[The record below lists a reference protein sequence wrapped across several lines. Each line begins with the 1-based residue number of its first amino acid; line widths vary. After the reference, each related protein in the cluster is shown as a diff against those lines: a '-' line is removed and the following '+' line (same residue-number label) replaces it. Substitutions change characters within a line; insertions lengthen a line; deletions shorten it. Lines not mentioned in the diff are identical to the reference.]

1 LEEFEYHAMKN
12 QPTGKTRKGNPIK
25 LVWLIT
31 LLTFSVGVFMV
42 YLVWSTLTGIR
53 AERENVFALKENFI
67 SIQTKLES
75 RLVKQKSILADLL
88 EANLEH
94 INQEDDFQLSHLVQ
108 DYRRTVSNPDLIPAF
123 EELDRN
129 INSLL
134 STKNKLTWWASAY
147 SRIVPRIAPGKKEV
161 ESILNKILETVDKA
175 EGLQR
180 LEKAV
185 TIRNVKRNTP
195 DGSNQ
200 VDIALIYQL
209 SEPNVFSI
217 IRRDITDLVELSQ
230 RLHTISEADNLTDL
244 KDNKIRTLLARV
256 RMNTHLSEG
265 EKSSEKI
272 KLYSLL
278 DEYETAMFG
287 QGYSIDNDHQTIILG
302 YDGEYGFIVDRL
314 KMESEKE
321 TLQSETL
328 RIFEGIQTLLDEI
341 ASMTNTITQQEVFKV
356 EKLLGQTWRTMVIIW
371 IVTSLIYAMLAYEI
385 IMAARQQIKAIENS
399 NTELEVMADE
409 LKKSEERL
417 HRLSSDLFAVQE
429 KERKRISFEL
439 HDELGQSMA
448 ALKLQVGSI
457 SRRLGNVGPEELKL
471 VCDEMQDNIN
481 QIIENV
487 RRLARDLSPVVLDDL
502 GLQAAIEYL
511 VNNFSKIYNV
521 ELRYQQTDINLMFDE
536 ESQRIIYRILQ
547 EALTNIGKHALAKN
561 VSLIIKKEGNA
572 VQFTVKDDG
581 RGFNV
586 QKTLN
591 KKGTERGIGLEA
603 MSERVRILGG
613 MINIVSRPGIDTT
626 VTFTAPI
633 KLTAIAK
640 SPTPTNGA

>member
-1 LEEFEYHAMKN
+1 MKN
-12 QPTGKTRKGNPIK
+12 QVSGKTREVNPIK

-31 LLTFSVGVFMV
+31 LLTISVGVFMV
-42 YLVWSTLTGIR
+42 FLVWSTLTGIR
-53 AERENVFALKENFI
+53 AEREKVFALKENFI
-67 SIQTKLES
+67 SIQTTLES
-75 RLVKQKSILADLL
+75 RLAKQKSILADLL
-88 EANLEH
+88 EANVEH
-94 INQEDDFQLSHLVQ
+94 VNSADDFQLSHLIQ
-108 DYRRTVSNPDLIPAF
+108 DYQRTVSNPDLIPAF
-123 EELDRN
+123 EELEKS

-147 SRIVPRIAPGKKEV
+147 SRTVPRIAPAKKEV
-161 ESILNKILETVDKA
+161 EAILYKILETVDKA
-175 EGLQR
+175 EGQQR
-180 LEKAV
+180 LDRAV
-185 TIRNVKRNTP
+185 TIRDIKRNDP
-195 DGSNQ
+195 EGSKQ
-200 VDIALIYQL
+200 VNIALIYEL
-209 SEPNVFSI
+209 SEPNVFSL

-230 RLHTISEADNLTDL
+230 RLHIISEADNLTDL

-272 KLYSLL
+272 TLYGLL
-278 DEYETAMFG
+278 DEYERAMFG
-287 QGYSIDNDHQTIILG
+287 QGYTIDNDHQTIILG
-302 YDGEYGFIVDRL
+302 HDGQYGFIVDRL

-321 TLQSETL
+321 TLQSETHRL
-328 RIFEGIQTLLDEI
+328 FENIQTTLGEI
-341 ASMTNTITQQEVFKV
+341 AGMTNTITQQEAFKV
-356 EKLLGQTWRTMVIIW
+356 EKVLGQTWRTMVIIW

-385 IMAARQQIKAIENS
+385 IMAARQQIKAIEDS
-399 NTELEVMADE
+399 NTELEAMANE
-409 LKKSEERL
+409 LRRSEERL

-457 SRRLGNVGPEELKL
+457 ARRLGNVGPEELKL
-471 VCDEMQDNIN
+471 VCDEMRDNIN

-502 GLQAAIEYL
+502 GLQAAIEHL

-521 ELRYQQTDINLMFDE
+521 ELRYQQIDINLMFDE

-547 EALTNIGKHALAKN
+547 EALTNIGKHALAKH
-561 VSLIIKKEGNA
+561 VSLTIKKEGNT

-613 MINIVSRPGIDTT
+613 TINIVSRPGIDTT

-633 KLTAIAK
+633 KWDAIVK
-640 SPTPTNGA
+640 SPAGINGA